1 MFYVIAEALALH
13 SIEMREHVAKEI
25 AAHDAKEN
33 ARLHEENARLSNE
46 NAALRADRTINAKDG
61 PAACAAS
68 PEHFGGT
75 A

>member
-1 MFYVIAEALALH
+1 MIAEALALH

-25 AAHDAKEN
+25 AARDAKEN
-33 ARLHEENARLSNE
+33 ARLREENARLSNE
-46 NAALRADRTINAKDG
+46 NAALRADRTINAT
-61 PAACAAS
+61 ACAAS